1 LGIWRPGLFTQG
13 AIQLGEHLAAVA
25 VPAAALQTFRD
36 WTVVFLNE
44 GTAYEVLPV
53 TTGRRDGELV
63 EITAGLEPGLRYV
76 TGNSFLLK
84 ADILKSGASHDH

>member
-1 LGIWRPGLFTQG
+1 VP
-13 AIQLGEHLAAVA
+13 VA

-44 GTAYEVLPV
+44 GTTYEALPV
-53 TTGRRDGELV
+53 RTGRRDGEVV
-63 EITAGLEPGLRYV
+63 EIIAGLEPGMRYV